1 MTWGKGPISDE
12 AARNLT
18 LDSEPW
24 LSCDDC
30 FKTADVAIEQLLIHG
45 MPLTD
50 PFRTHL
56 LACGVC
62 RAEARS
68 LLGLLALDRHL
79 NVKEVLTRFDRE
91 LSA

>member
-1 MTWGKGPISDE
+1 MTGDTRPISDE
-12 AARNLT
+12 AARDLT
-18 LDSEPW
+18 LNSEPW

-30 FKTADVAIEQLLIHG
+30 FDTADVAIEQLLIHG

-56 LACGVC
+56 LACAVC

-68 LLGLLALDRHL
+68 LLGLLALDRNL
-79 NVKEVLTRFDRE
+79 NVKEMLAQFDHD
-91 LSA
+91 LSP

>member
-1 MTWGKGPISDE
+1 MMWGSNHISDD

-18 LDSEPW
+18 LNSDPW

-30 FKTADVAIEQLLIHG
+30 FNTTDVAIEQLLLHAT
-45 MPLTD
+45 PLSD

-68 LLGLLALDRHL
+68 LLGLLALDSHL
-79 NVKEVLTRFDRE
+79 NVNEVLTRFDRE
-91 LSA
+91 LST

>member
-1 MTWGKGPISDE
+1 MTWGTGPISDE
-12 AARNLT
+12 AAHELT
-18 LDSEPW
+18 LNSEPW

-30 FKTADVAIEQLLIHG
+30 FTTTDVAIEQLLIHG

-68 LLGLLALDRHL
+68 LLGLLALDRH
-79 NVKEVLTRFDRE
+79 VDAKEVLSQFDVE
-91 LSA
+91 LST